1 MSLEWYPFFIR
12 DYRRDTLHLSL
23 AQDGAYRRL
32 IDEYMVMRT
41 PLPDNDV
48 SLARIL
54 GVALADW
61 IEVAVA
67 VRTFFRAR
75 DGQLFHKR
83 CDREL
88 RAQDLR
94 KIRNSEKGKKAAFAK
109 AIGIRRLTSP
119 GRLQLTTLTLQKN
132 PSLTS
137 SEQVVARATPEA
149 RSQPPPRAEMQQGQ
163 REKTPSEYSLAEID
177 DAIQKRKVVPCAT
190 D

>member
-32 IDEYMVMRT
+32 IDEYMVLRE

-83 CDREL
+83 CDQEL

-109 AIGIRRLTSP
+109 AVGIKHLASP
-119 GRLQLTTLTLQKN
+119 GRLQPTTLTIHKS

-137 SEQVVARATPEA
+137 SEQVAARESPEP
-149 RSQPPPRAEMQQGQ
+149 RSQPPPQAEIHQGQ
-163 REKTPSEYSLAEID
+163 REKAPNEYSLAEID
-177 DAIQKRKVVPCAT
+177 NAIRKRNST
-190 D
+190 Q